1 MRQSRLTD
9 TRIVVNEGID
19 AFAFLLIGCRAET
32 AKERRHSEPPPRII
46 ARLSFDY
53 PHFSFT
59 WFIWKSKTHW
69 SGLEPTTHK
78 YDDYMT
84 LSSSSLTPHPLATQ
98 KRKPTKRERERESSK
113 WKEKKTSS
121 TTNGSW
127 IITCRGKHP
136 NEACSVPGSRCINEC
151 TMDLFGRRRARECKS
166 ARRESGTSRVLIFP
180 VRPRRRSNRNR
191 KKDI

>member
-69 SGLEPTTHK
+69 SGLEPTTQTRWLH
-78 YDDYMT
+78 DSFVIISNPPT
-84 LSSSSLTPHPLATQ
+84 SSHA
-98 KRKPTKRERERESSK
+98 KEKADKERRKEKAR
-113 WKEKKTSS
+113 KEKKTSS

-191 KKDI
+191 KKDIFF